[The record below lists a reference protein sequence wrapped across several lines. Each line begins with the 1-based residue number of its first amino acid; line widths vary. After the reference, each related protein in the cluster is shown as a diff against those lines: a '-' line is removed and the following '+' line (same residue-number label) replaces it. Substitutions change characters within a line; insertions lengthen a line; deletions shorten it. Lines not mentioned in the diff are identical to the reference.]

1 MTNAFHCSAC
11 VSHQPEVF
19 GSGAVVD
26 SLAAIPGKAKGEEK
40 IQGEQ
45 KITTLRFY
53 KMRLHVKAKTS
64 VLWHV
69 LTDRFNEDNLSS

>member
-26 SLAAIPGKAKGEEK
+26 SLAAIPGKAKGEETR
-40 IQGEQ
+40 QGENKVPFFQ
-45 KITTLRFY
+45 ARGFCLAQPSII
-53 KMRLHVKAKTS
+53 
-64 VLWHV
+64 
-69 LTDRFNEDNLSS
+69 